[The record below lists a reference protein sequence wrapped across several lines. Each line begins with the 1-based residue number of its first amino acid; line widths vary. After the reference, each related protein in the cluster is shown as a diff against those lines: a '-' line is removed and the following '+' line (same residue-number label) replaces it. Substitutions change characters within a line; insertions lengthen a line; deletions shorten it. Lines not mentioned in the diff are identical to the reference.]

1 MNKVIN
7 MIFNENFT
15 LVVALH
21 KLALLFLLCVCQR
34 YTHTQNMKKKKKKI
48 CQGSTKHLD
57 ILMRTVDKK

>member
-21 KLALLFLLCVCQR
+21 KLALPFLLCVCQR
-34 YTHTQNMKKKKKKI
+34 YTHTQNMKKKKKKSARAVQSI
-48 CQGSTKHLD
+48 
-57 ILMRTVDKK
+57 